1 MIRTPVGQ
9 GVSPAGEV
17 GLDFDDFARSRQA
30 HLRRTAHLL
39 CGDWHLAEDLTQTAL
54 AKLYAVWRRVRQLE
68 SPDGYAR
75 RVLYRTFIDET
86 RRRRWWE
93 RPGAG
98 AGAHQEDVV
107 APASDPDLRLT
118 LLDALRQL
126 PPRGRAVLVL
136 RFWEDQSV
144 EATAMA
150 LGCSVGTVKSQTSR
164 GLGTLRHILADS
176 DKDFGTGKGPGT
188 GKGTEAGAGPGT
200 GTGTGTGTGSGTGY
214 LQAEWWA

>member
-1 MIRTPVGQ
+1 MIRTPVWPD
-9 GVSPAGEV
+9 VSDAGDARGA

-30 HLRRTAHLL
+30 QLRRTAHLL

-93 RPGAG
+93 RTGVGTGVGAEMG
-98 AGAHQEDVV
+98 SCQEDLV

-144 EATAMA
+144 EATAAA
-150 LGCSVGTVKSQTSR
+150 LGCSAGTVKSQTSR
-164 GLGTLRHILADS
+164 GLGTLRTILADS
-176 DKDFGTGKGPGT
+176 GKDLGNDFGNDF
-188 GKGTEAGAGPGT
+188 GAG
-200 GTGTGTGTGSGTGY
+200 GTGSGTGY
-214 LQAEWWA
+214 LRAEW

>member
-1 MIRTPVGQ
+1 VIRTPVGQ
-9 GVSPAGEV
+9 DVSDAGGVTEV

-54 AKLYAVWRRVRQLE
+54 AKLYAVWRRVRKLD

-75 RVLYRTFIDET
+75 RVLYRTFLDET

-93 RPGAG
+93 RPGAY
-98 AGAHQEDVV
+98 QEDVV

-118 LLDALRQL
+118 LLNALRQL

-144 EATAMA
+144 EATAAA
-150 LGCSVGTVKSQTSR
+150 LGCSIGTVKSQTSR
-164 GLGTLRHILADS
+164 GLGTMRRILADS
-176 DKDFGTGKGPGT
+176 GQDFGADSPQ
-188 GKGTEAGAGPGT
+188 AG
-200 GTGTGTGTGSGTGY
+200 
-214 LQAEWWA
+214 W

>member
-1 MIRTPVGQ
+1 MIRTPVWQDVSDAGDAG
-9 GVSPAGEV
+9 GVGGA

-93 RPGAG
+93 RTGAG
-98 AGAHQEDVV
+98 AGVGEGEGAYQEDLV

-144 EATAMA
+144 EATAAA

-164 GLGTLRHILADS
+164 GLGTLRTILADS
-176 DKDFGTGKGPGT
+176 GKDLGADFQPG
-188 GKGTEAGAGPGT
+188 GA
-200 GTGTGTGTGSGTGY
+200 GSGTGY
-214 LQAEWWA
+214 LRAEW

>member
-1 MIRTPVGQ
+1 MIRTSPGQ
-9 GVSPAGEV
+9 GVSDAGDVGGFGEV
-17 GLDFDDFARSRQA
+17 GLEFDDFARSRQA

-93 RPGAG
+93 RLGA
-98 AGAHQEDVV
+98 QEEDVV
-107 APASDPDLRLT
+107 APVSDPDLRLT

-144 EATAMA
+144 EATAAA

-164 GLGTLRHILADS
+164 GLGTLRRILSDS
-176 DKDFGTGKGPGT
+176 GKDLGKDFGKDPGPG
-188 GKGTEAGAGPGT
+188 GPGT
-200 GTGTGTGTGSGTGY
+200 GTGY
-214 LQAEWWA
+214 LRAEW

>member
-9 GVSPAGEV
+9 DASGAGGVGEV

-75 RVLYRTFIDET
+75 RVLYRTFLDET

-93 RPGAG
+93 RPA
-98 AGAHQEDVV
+98 AHQEDVV

-136 RFWEDQSV
+136 RFWEDLSV
-144 EATAMA
+144 EQVAGV
-150 LGCSVGTVKSQTSR
+150 LGCSEGTVKQHLSR
-164 GLGTLRHILADS
+164 ARASLRESLHLEDEEDPS
-176 DKDFGTGKGPGT
+176 
-188 GKGTEAGAGPGT
+188 
-200 GTGTGTGTGSGTGY
+200 
-214 LQAEWWA
+214 

>member
-1 MIRTPVGQ
+1 MIRTPVWQDVSDAGDAG
-9 GVSPAGEV
+9 GVGGA

-93 RPGAG
+93 RTGAG
-98 AGAHQEDVV
+98 AGVGEGEGAYQEDLV
-107 APASDPDLRLT
+107 ASASDPDLRLT

-144 EATAMA
+144 EATAAA

-164 GLGTLRHILADS
+164 GLGTLRTILADS
-176 DKDFGTGKGPGT
+176 GKDLGADFGPG
-188 GKGTEAGAGPGT
+188 GA
-200 GTGTGTGTGSGTGY
+200 GSGTGY
-214 LQAEWWA
+214 LRAEW